1 MENDNIFYR
10 FSPSVQNFIYANEW
24 QTLRQTQIDAAK
36 IIFDT
41 DDNLIISSGTA
52 SGKTEAAFFPIIS
65 MIEGDERPS
74 VEILYIA
81 PLKSLINDQFKRV
94 EELLCETSIPVY
106 HWHGDVSSS
115 HKNKLL
121 KDPHGVLQI
130 TPESLE
136 SMLIGR
142 KNDILRIFGGLRF
155 VVIDEIHTLMGSD
168 RGNQILC
175 QLDRIASIIGYAPRR
190 VGLSATIG
198 DLNLACEWLSG
209 NSGRRTQA
217 PKLASEKTS
226 WRLALEHFYFQDN
239 TFDREKLSAEVKKE
253 QTPAID
259 AGYEYVYECTRN
271 KRAIVFSNS
280 REETEYVT
288 ATLHQIAKIRN
299 EDDNIFIH
307 HGNLSAAIREET
319 EDILKEGRPC
329 TACATVTLELGID
342 IGALERVVNVG
353 APTTV
358 SGFLQRLGRSGR
370 RGDPP
375 EMFLVCREEMPL
387 PDTPLPQL
395 IPWEMLR
402 AIAIIQL
409 YIEERFIEPIY
420 VKKLPLSLLFQQ
432 TLSILASS
440 GELEPKHL
448 AERVLSLSPFSNVS
462 KEDYKELLVSMIKR
476 NYIEMTEE
484 KGLILGLAGEK
495 LAKSFK
501 FYAVFK
507 DDEDFSVKCESNE
520 IGTIS
525 SAPPVGDRFALA
537 GRVWEVEET
546 DMTRKLIYVHCV
558 DGKMEASWPGD
569 LGEIHTK
576 ILERMK
582 KVLCEDVEYP
592 YLKPNAMERLRGA
605 RLVARNAS
613 IDKCD
618 IISLGGNSRCLFP
631 WLGTRSFRTMRK
643 FLKKNAAELGISKI
657 EFNGCYYIT
666 FKCDNKPSD
675 ILADIKTI
683 MARGLS
689 ANDLVGESE
698 CPVFEKYDSC
708 IPPELLRR
716 AFAMDKLRTDEMTE
730 RFK

>member
-1 MENDNIFYR
+1 MENDNVFYR
-10 FSPSVQNFIYANEW
+10 FSPCVREFIYKNEW
-24 QTLRQTQIDAAK
+24 KTLRQTQLDAAN

-41 DDNLIISSGTA
+41 EDNLIISSGTA

-65 MIEGDERPS
+65 LIESDERPS
-74 VEILYIA
+74 VEVIYIA

-94 EELLCETSIPVY
+94 EELLCETDIPIC
-106 HWHGDVSSS
+106 HWHGDVSAS

-121 KDPHGVLQI
+121 KDPRGVLQI

-136 SMLIGR
+136 SMLMSR
-142 KNDILRIFGGLRF
+142 KNDIPRLFGCLRF
-155 VVIDEIHTLMGSD
+155 VVIDEIHTLMGCD

-175 QLDRIASIIGYAPRR
+175 QLDRIADIIGYAPRR
-190 VGLSATIG
+190 IGLSATIG
-198 DLNLACEWLSG
+198 DLDKACEWLSG
-209 NSGRRTQA
+209 NSGRKTQA
-217 PKLASEKTS
+217 PKLPNEKTS
-226 WRLALEHFYFQDN
+226 WRLALEHFYIQDD
-239 TFDREKLSAEVKKE
+239 TFDRNKLSAEVKKKE
-253 QTPAID
+253 QPAID
-259 AGYEYVYECTRN
+259 AGYEYIYECTKN
-271 KRAIVFSNS
+271 KRSIVFSNS

-299 EDDNIFIH
+299 DDDNIFIH
-307 HGNLSAAIREET
+307 HGNLSASIREET
-319 EDILKEGRPC
+319 EDKLKDGAPC
-329 TACATVTLELGID
+329 VACATVTLELGID

-353 APTTV
+353 APTSV
-358 SGFLQRLGRSGR
+358 SGFLQRIGRSGR

-375 EMFLVCREEMPL
+375 EMFLVCREETPL

-395 IPWEMLR
+395 IPWEMIR

-409 YIEERFIEPIY
+409 YIEERFIEPIHA
-420 VKKLPLSLLFQQ
+420 KKLPLSLLFQQ

-440 GELEPKHL
+440 GELTPKRL
-448 AERVLSLSPFSNVS
+448 AERVLSLSPFSCVR
-462 KEDYKELLVSMIKR
+462 KEDYKELLVSMINR
-476 NYIEMTEE
+476 NYIEMTED
-484 KGLILGLAGEK
+484 KGLILGISGEK
-495 LAKSFK
+495 LTKSFK

-569 LGEIHTK
+569 FGEIHTK

-582 KVLCEDVEYP
+582 KVLFESTEYP
-592 YLKPNAMERLRGA
+592 YLKSNAVERLRGA
-605 RLVARNAS
+605 RLVAKNAG
-613 IDKCD
+613 IDKLD
-618 IISLGGNSRCLFP
+618 IISLGGDSRCLFP

-643 FLKKNAAELGISKI
+643 FLKKNASELGISKI
-657 EFNGCYYIT
+657 EFSGCYYIT
-666 FKCDNKPSD
+666 FKCESDPRD
-675 ILADIKTI
+675 ILLNIKKI
-683 MARGLS
+683 MARGVS
-689 ANDLVGESE
+689 TDDLVGESE
-698 CPVFEKYDSC
+698 CPVFEKYDSF
-708 IPPELLRR
+708 IPPSLLRR
-716 AFAMDKLRTDEMTE
+716 AYAIDKLRTDEMIE